1 MERKTEREN
10 PGSFS
15 FIEDS
20 EIPRKRLR
28 VEYLDEASNK
38 DITIEDLSHQQ
49 TIEEET
55 CSQGP
60 FVTETPGKKLNI
72 GRVLGTRSSSIG
84 KGISNKA
91 LNKQTNV
98 AERFAT
104 ETPRKQRNIERF
116 SSPVATVTKKQMRCT
131 ANVDKNMATH
141 KRFNPLTLTNVDGG
155 KGEDEVEQVLKSMKA
170 CLEGFSKVLKAK
182 DKENKLL
189 KGSKE
194 KQHNPIESESE
205 MLGDENTRLKKELME
220 LKTEKENLKNENLNL
235 QGQVD
240 EKIAYIETILEQ
252 LVSQSKEMNGLHARI
267 RILEKEKNERKTE
280 EKVDKVW
287 PRISVKPLSQ
297 LTDLISTNTE
307 TLEKSS
313 DSGSSDNI
321 SGDILIPTEVVDNNE
336 VTESIVS
343 DIGTAVSDRDGDCQT
358 RPDLGFLENPV
369 DPDALGRSDEYII
382 KPKRDDLPDVIID
395 KVVAGRGEVGVKVEN
410 PFAAIDE
417 GLDDEE
423 MEIAELQRILDEE
436 EKERERQSGKESE
449 QDSTSPI
456 GIEMPRDLERRK
468 GFDLEIPLEKENDLA
483 QETNLRKENDLTKEC
498 DSEAERQHEGSSC
511 STTSLDEGGREDNE
525 SKDDLSQ
532 FNEEEVLEGDEA
544 FEDVD
549 EDNDVE
555 EEEELELL
563 ELEELDRDEVQKE
576 NDIFIASESLSAFE
590 KNRNGKATNIPTDEE
605 ELESLNLLENDNDP
619 GWLDCPLCQSP
630 FLRVRFHSDPFCLWS
645 FYFCI
650 LYSVG

>member
-1 MERKTEREN
+1 MERKSKREN

-49 TIEEET
+49 TIVEET
-55 CSQGP
+55 CSQGT
-60 FVTETPGKKLNI
+60 FVTETPRKTLNI
-72 GRVLGTRSSSIG
+72 GRVPGVRSSSIG

-141 KRFNPLTLTNVDGG
+141 NPLTLTNVDGG
-155 KGEDEVEQVLKSMKA
+155 KGEDEVEQVLKSMKD

-235 QGQVD
+235 QGQVG
-240 EKIAYIETILEQ
+240 EKIAYIENILEV

-267 RILEKEKNERKTE
+267 RILEKEKNKRKTE

-395 KVVAGRGEVGVKVEN
+395 KVVGGRGEVGVKVEN

-436 EKERERQSGKESE
+436 EKERERQSRKESE
-449 QDSTSPI
+449 QDSTLPI
-456 GIEMPRDLERRK
+456 GIEMPRDMERRK
-468 GFDLEIPLEKENDLA
+468 GFEMENPLEKENDLA

-498 DSEAERQHEGSSC
+498 DSEAERQHENAESSC

-532 FNEEEVLEGDEA
+532 FNEEEVLEGDEV

-576 NDIFIASESLSAFE
+576 NDIFIESESLSAFE
-590 KNRNGKATNIPTDEE
+590 KNRNEKATNIPTDEE
-605 ELESLNLLENDNDP
+605 ELESLNLLENDP

-630 FLRVRFHSDPFCLWS
+630 FLRVRFHSDPFCLSS

>member
-1 MERKTEREN
+1 M
-10 PGSFS
+10 
-15 FIEDS
+15 
-20 EIPRKRLR
+20 
-28 VEYLDEASNK
+28 
-38 DITIEDLSHQQ
+38 
-49 TIEEET
+49 
-55 CSQGP
+55 
-60 FVTETPGKKLNI
+60 
-72 GRVLGTRSSSIG
+72 
-84 KGISNKA
+84 
-91 LNKQTNV
+91 
-98 AERFAT
+98 
-104 ETPRKQRNIERF
+104 
-116 SSPVATVTKKQMRCT
+116 
-131 ANVDKNMATH
+131 
-141 KRFNPLTLTNVDGG
+141 
-155 KGEDEVEQVLKSMKA
+155 
-170 CLEGFSKVLKAK
+170 
-182 DKENKLL
+182 
-189 KGSKE
+189 
-194 KQHNPIESESE
+194 
-205 MLGDENTRLKKELME
+205 
-220 LKTEKENLKNENLNL
+220 
-235 QGQVD
+235 
-240 EKIAYIETILEQ
+240 
-252 LVSQSKEMNGLHARI
+252 
-267 RILEKEKNERKTE
+267 
-280 EKVDKVW
+280 W

-297 LTDLISTNTE
+297 LTDLVSTNTE

-321 SGDILIPTEVVDNNE
+321 SGDILIPMEVVDNNE

-343 DIGTAVSDRDGDCQT
+343 DIGTAVSDRDRDCQT

-369 DPDALGRSDEYII
+369 DPDALGRSDECMI
-382 KPKRDDLPDVIID
+382 KSKKDDLPDVIID

-449 QDSTSPI
+449 MDSTSPI
-456 GIEMPRDLERRK
+456 GIEMPRDMERRK
-468 GFDLEIPLEKENDLA
+468 GFDLEIPSEKENDLA
-483 QETNLRKENDLTKEC
+483 QETDLRKENDLTKEC
-498 DSEAERQHEGSSC
+498 DSEAERQHENAGSSC

-576 NDIFIASESLSAFE
+576 NDIFIASESLYE
-590 KNRNGKATNIPTDEE
+590 KNRNEKATNIPTDEE
-605 ELESLNLLENDNDP
+605 ELESLNLLENDP